1 MSQHIQSAEPCGMV
15 TLCSSVKAN
24 NRRGTPWRMR
34 LSPHKHETA
43 LTGLA
48 TWLYVETGHSS
59 SASGAPGWTGVAVRP
74 GSCAH
79 ASLHSCD
86 LHGSSPRA
94 FLPSHRQCLSCA
106 RPTGRGS
113 AKLSPHQVPNR
124 GQRKSDA
131 LTGAPRGKESAS
143 PLRLPTQTLLPP
155 KRLGGRAPLCLL
167 PGVPRILSAAFSSD
181 PPYSPSSSLPFLH
194 TFVDRSAEAWK
205 ALLLPW
211 QL

>member
-1 MSQHIQSAEPCGMV
+1 MSQHIQSAEPCRMV

-24 NRRGTPWRMR
+24 NMRGTPWRMR

-48 TWLYVETGHSS
+48 TWLYVEIGHRDCSS
-59 SASGAPGWTGVAVRP
+59 SASGASGWTRVAVRP

-86 LHGSSPRA
+86 LYGSSPRA

-131 LTGAPRGKESAS
+131 LTGAPGGRNLHLPYAS
-143 PLRLPTQTLLPP
+143 PHRPS
-155 KRLGGRAPLCLL
+155 CLQN
-167 PGVPRILSAAFSSD
+167 V
-181 PPYSPSSSLPFLH
+181 
-194 TFVDRSAEAWK
+194 
-205 ALLLPW
+205 
-211 QL
+211 